1 MRNEAPY
8 LVEWLA
14 HHRALGV
21 TDITVFSND
30 CTDGTNLMLDRL
42 QAMGVLR
49 HHDNP
54 VGKGMDPQRR
64 AYWRANRMDAVRG
77 ADWLLVIDADEFL
90 NLHAGDR
97 TLPALL
103 EETGHPDAI
112 SLGWRLMGSGGAA
125 RWVDAPV
132 TGRFTRGCSL
142 EAPENGLVRGVKS
155 LFRPAAFDYFGVH
168 RPRFEKTR
176 KTLPPV
182 RWLNGSGQ
190 EMSEAILR
198 KGWRFPG
205 GEEGYALGQVN
216 HYAVKS
222 REEFLLKRLRGT
234 ANSKDRDRIDMGY
247 WERFDLNGET
257 DTTIETERA
266 AEEAE
271 RLLAD
276 ADLAALRRAAVAT
289 ARRVLAAQLEDARL
303 RAFVEQGE
311 SAPRAAE

>member
-1 MRNEAPY
+1 MAE
-8 LVEWLA
+8 
-14 HHRALGV
+14 
-21 TDITVFSND
+21 
-30 CTDGTNLMLDRL
+30 
-42 QAMGVLR
+42 
-49 HHDNP
+49 
-54 VGKGMDPQRR
+54 
-64 AYWRANRMDAVRG
+64 VRE

-142 EAPENGLVRGVKS
+142 ERPENGLVRGIKS

-176 KTLPPV
+176 KALPPV
-182 RWLNGSGQ
+182 RWLNGSGR
-190 EMSEAILR
+190 EMSEVILR
-198 KGWRFPG
+198 KGWRFPA

-234 ANSKDRDRIDMGY
+234 ANSKNRDRLDLGY
-247 WERFDLNGET
+247 WARFDLNAEP
-257 DTTIETERA
+257 DLSIETERA
-266 AEEAE
+266 AEEAD

-276 ADLAALRRAAVAT
+276 PELAALRRAAVSA
-289 ARRVLAAQLEDARL
+289 ARAALAGQLEDPAL
-303 RAFVEQGE
+303 RAFVERREGGQ
-311 SAPRAAE
+311 